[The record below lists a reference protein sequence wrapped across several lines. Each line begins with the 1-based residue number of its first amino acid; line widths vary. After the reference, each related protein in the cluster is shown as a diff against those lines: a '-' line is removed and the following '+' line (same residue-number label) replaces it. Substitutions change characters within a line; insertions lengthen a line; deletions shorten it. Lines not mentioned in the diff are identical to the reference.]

1 MLCLNQSD
9 FEHQQWSKMSSMPH
23 EIQEATVQAIST
35 LVQILVIKEIN
46 LKNLFITQL
55 TMFL

>member
-1 MLCLNQSD
+1 
-9 FEHQQWSKMSSMPH
+9 MSSMPY